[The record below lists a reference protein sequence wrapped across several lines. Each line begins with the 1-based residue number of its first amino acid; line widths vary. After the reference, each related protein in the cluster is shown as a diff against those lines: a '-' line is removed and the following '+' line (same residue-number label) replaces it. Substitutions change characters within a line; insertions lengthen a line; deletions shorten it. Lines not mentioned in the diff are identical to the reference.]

1 MKAEYINPFITSTSE
16 VFKTMVG
23 IEPARGELY
32 IKSEDSLRYDISG
45 VIGLAGQ
52 ASGFVVISMTE
63 ELAFKV
69 LENFLGEAKTEMDDD
84 VMDAIGEILNMIAG
98 GAKQIFSK
106 QGIRFKI
113 SIPNVVV
120 GKDHKIG
127 KQRNVKCIGMTFI
140 VGDDTFVIEVAMTE
154 GGG

>member
-1 MKAEYINPFITSTSE
+1 MKAEYVNPFITATSE

-23 IEPARGELY
+23 IEPERGSLY
-32 IKSEDSLRYDISG
+32 IKSDEKLPYDISG

-63 ELAFKV
+63 RLAFKI
-69 LENFLGEAKTEMDDD
+69 LENFLGEKKTEMDED

-98 GAKQIFSK
+98 GAKQVFSK
-106 QGIRFKI
+106 KGIRFKI

-120 GKDHKIG
+120 GKNHMVG
-127 KQRNVKCIGMTFI
+127 KQKNVQCIGMTFK
-140 VGDDTFVIEVAMTE
+140 VGDDTFVIEVAME
-154 GGG
+154 QSK

>member
-1 MKAEYINPFITSTSE
+1 MKAEYVNPFITATSE

-23 IEPARGELY
+23 IEPERGQLY
-32 IKSEDSLRYDISG
+32 VKADEKLSYDISG

-52 ASGFVVISMTE
+52 ASGFVIISMSE
-63 ELAFKV
+63 RLAFKV
-69 LENFLGEAKTEMDDD
+69 LENFLGETKTEVDDD

-106 QGIRFKI
+106 NGIRFKI

-120 GKDHKIG
+120 GKDHKVG
-127 KQRNVKCIGMTFI
+127 KQKNVQCLGMSFN
-140 VGDDTFVIEVAMTE
+140 VGDDSFVIEVALNE
-154 GGG
+154 GG

>member
-23 IEPARGELY
+23 IEPARGQLY
-32 IKSEDSLRYDISG
+32 VKSDENLPYDISG
-45 VIGLAGQ
+45 IIGLAGQ

-63 ELAFKV
+63 QLAFKV
-69 LENFLGEAKTEMDDD
+69 LENFLGEKKTEMDED

-98 GAKQIFSK
+98 GAKQIFSNK
-106 QGIRFKI
+106 GIRFKI

-120 GKDHKIG
+120 GKNHVVG
-127 KQRNVKCIGMTFI
+127 KQRNVQCIGMTFN
-140 VGDDTFVIEVAMTE
+140 VGEDTFVIEVAMNE
-154 GGG
+154 GK

>member
-1 MKAEYINPFITSTSE
+1 MKAEYVNPFITSTSE

-23 IEPARGELY
+23 IEPERGNLY
-32 IKSEDSLRYDISG
+32 IKSDEKFPYDISG

-63 ELAFKV
+63 KLALKV
-69 LENFLGEAKTEMDDD
+69 VENFLGEKKTSLDDD

-98 GAKQIFSK
+98 GAKQVFSK
-106 QGIRFKI
+106 TGISFKI

-120 GKDHKIG
+120 GKNHVVG
-127 KQRNVKCIGMTFI
+127 KQKNVQCIGMTFS
-140 VGDDTFVIEVAMTE
+140 VGEDTFVIEVALNK
-154 GGG
+154 G

>member
-1 MKAEYINPFITSTSE
+1 MKAEYVNPFITSTSE

-23 IEPARGELY
+23 IEPERGNLY
-32 IKSEDSLRYDISG
+32 LKADEKLPYDISG
-45 VIGLAGQ
+45 IIGLAGQ

-63 ELAFKV
+63 KLAFKV
-69 LENFLGEAKTEMDDD
+69 LENFLGEVKTEMDED

-106 QGIRFKI
+106 KGIRFKI

-120 GKDHKIG
+120 GKNHVVG
-127 KQRNVKCIGMTFI
+127 KQRNVQSIGMTFK
-140 VGDDTFVIEVAMTE
+140 VGDDTFVIEVSLNE
-154 GGG
+154 GA